1 MVKTKVDECGS
12 ERFETN
18 SSGKLEKYNSRL
30 DVAAGNC
37 DGEKNSCR
45 VVKARIKK
53 RSKFFLLY

>member
-1 MVKTKVDECGS
+1 VDECGS

-45 VVKARIKK
+45 VVKTRIKK